1 MATKVIILGEEPKE
15 VKQLK
20 PIEFV
25 KFLSS
30 DIISGDD
37 PSPPQIWRHVDLVVK
52 NYTTDG
58 LDIMLA
64 YDDDKYKYDGALYL
78 GHYND
83 GVKEVK
89 PLKPIEFVEVLGHNA
104 SFKPNKFLPKHFK
117 TIELVCRNYNQSG
130 FDLMFVYDY
139 DRNQGLSV
147 LGHFNDEI
155 VE

>member
-30 DIISGDD
+30 DISLGDD
-37 PSPPQIWRHVDLVVK
+37 PSSPHTWKHVDLIVK
-52 NYTTDG
+52 NYTIDG
-58 LDIMLA
+58 LDVMLA

-83 GVKEVK
+83 GVKGIK
-89 PLKPIEFVEVLGHNA
+89 PLKPIEFVEVFNRGKNEKA
-104 SFKPNKFLPKHFK
+104 SACPSDYLN
-117 TIELVCRNYNQSG
+117 IELVCNNYDNNMSILYAYNDNRNYG
-130 FDLMFVYDY
+130 CLY
-139 DRNQGLSV
+139 
-147 LGHFNDEI
+147 LGYFNDGI